1 MTAQMRL
8 APDQAGRDRLWR
20 NPNSGRR
27 NRRPR
32 GVSPH
37 GFGAARGSA
46 GPPAACYAAGDVHAV
61 SVNGEARTLAPGTT
75 VLALLQQLA
84 LDPRH
89 VAVERNLEIVPRAQ
103 WSTTTLD
110 DGDRLEV
117 VTFVGGG

>member
-1 MTAQMRL
+1 MTAQMPL
-8 APDQAGRDRLWR
+8 APGQAGRDRLWR

-37 GFGAARGSA
+37 ARARAAAIGSS
-46 GPPAACYAAGDVHAV
+46 AAPCYAARDVHAIL
-61 SVNGEARTLAPGTT
+61 VNGEPRAIEPGTT

-89 VAVERNLEIVPRAQ
+89 VAVERNLEIVPRTQ
-103 WSTTTLD
+103 WSETMIG